1 MEKGFRLISFMKNT
15 DDMTRAMTFT
25 GSCLCG
31 QVQYSVTTEIEDFYL
46 CHCQQCRKITG
57 SAFASNILTKPVN
70 VLWVSGIEK
79 VKRFD
84 YPGTR
89 TFTKVF
95 CTECGS
101 GLPYLNEKG
110 SALVIPAGSLNDEP
124 VLKPTNNIFWDD
136 RAQWYEA
143 GIEAP
148 QCSNFAK

>member
-1 MEKGFRLISFMKNT
+1 MKKT
-15 DDMTRAMTFT
+15 DDMTQPVTLT
-25 GSCLCG
+25 GSCLCE

-57 SAFASNILTKPVN
+57 SAFASNILTKPVG
-70 VLWVSGIEK
+70 VLWVSGFEK

-124 VLKPTNNIFWDD
+124 VLKPISNIFWND
-136 RAQWYEA
+136 RELWYET
-143 GIEAP
+143 GMEAP
-148 QCSNFAK
+148 QCSYFDK

>member
-1 MEKGFRLISFMKNT
+1 MKNT
-15 DDMTRAMTFT
+15 DDITQTT
-25 GSCLCG
+25 TLNGSCLCG
-31 QVQYSVTTEIEDFYL
+31 QVQYSVTTEIDDFYL

-57 SAFASNILTKPVN
+57 SAFASNILTKPVD
-70 VLWVSGIEK
+70 VLWVSGSEK

-84 YPGTR
+84 YPGKR

-110 SALVIPAGSLNDEP
+110 SALVIPAGSLDDTP
-124 VLKPTNNIFWDD
+124 VIKPTNNIFWDD

-143 GIEAP
+143 GVEAP
-148 QCSNFAK
+148 QCPYFSK

>member
-1 MEKGFRLISFMKNT
+1 MKST
-15 DDMTRAMTFT
+15 DNATQLTTFK

-57 SAFASNILTKPVN
+57 SAFASNILTKPVD

-79 VKRFD
+79 IKRFD
-84 YPGTR
+84 YPGKR

-110 SALVIPAGSLNDEP
+110 SALVIPAGSLNNEP
-124 VLKPTNNIFWDD
+124 VLKPKNNIFWTD
-136 RAQWYEA
+136 RAQWYEV

-148 QCSNFAK
+148 QCSKFA

>member
-1 MEKGFRLISFMKNT
+1 MEKGFRIMSFMKNT
-15 DDMTRAMTFT
+15 DDMTQAMTFT

-31 QVQYSVTTEIEDFYL
+31 QVQYSVTTEIKDFYL

-57 SAFASNILTKPVN
+57 SAFASNILTKPVD
-70 VLWVSGIEK
+70 VLWTSGFEK
-79 VKRFD
+79 VKQFD

-110 SALVIPAGSLNDEP
+110 SALVIPAGSLNDAP
-124 VLKPTNNIFWDD
+124 ALKPKNNIFWND

-143 GIEAP
+143 GIEVP
-148 QCSNFAK
+148 KCPYFAE